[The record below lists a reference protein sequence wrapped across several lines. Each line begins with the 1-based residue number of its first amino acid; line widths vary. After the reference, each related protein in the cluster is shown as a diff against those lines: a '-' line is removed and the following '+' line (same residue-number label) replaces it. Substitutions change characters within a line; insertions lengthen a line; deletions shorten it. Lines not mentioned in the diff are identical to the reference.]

1 MEGYMGELDLEAC
14 IEIFKDMVREDG
26 ENVYCQDWDS
36 GEFGAGSDM
45 IYKFKDWFWWEDDF
59 GFGGPYE
66 SMIEAFPQP
75 FIAITK
81 STVML
86 RCTEWDVDEI
96 IENLRPVDLED
107 DRFLEINGVEY
118 EVSPAGEVNRTY

>member
-1 MEGYMGELDLEAC
+1 MGELDLEAC

-36 GEFGAGSDM
+36 GEFGVGSDM

-59 GFGGPYE
+59 GFSGPYE

-81 STVML
+81 STVMI
-86 RCTEWDVDEI
+86 RCTEWDINEI

-107 DRFLEINGVEY
+107 DRFIEINGVEY
-118 EVSPAGEVNRTY
+118 EVSPAGEVNPAYS

>member
-1 MEGYMGELDLEAC
+1 MGELDLEAC

-36 GEFGAGSDM
+36 GEFGVGSDM
-45 IYKFKDWFWWEDDF
+45 IYKFKDLFWWEDDF
-59 GFGGPYE
+59 GFSGPYDN
-66 SMIEAFPQP
+66 MIEAFPQP

-86 RCTEWDVDEI
+86 RCTEWGIDEI
-96 IENLRPVDLED
+96 IENLRPVDLEE
-107 DRFLEINGVEY
+107 DRFIEINGVEY

>member
-1 MEGYMGELDLEAC
+1 MEGDMGELDLEAC

-45 IYKFKDWFWWEDDF
+45 IYKFKEWLWWEDDF
-59 GFGGPYE
+59 GFAGPYE
-66 SMIEAFPQP
+66 NMIEAFPQP

-81 STVML
+81 STVMI
-86 RCTEWDVDEI
+86 RCTEWDIDEI
-96 IENLRPVDLED
+96 IENLRPVDLEE
-107 DRFLEINGVEY
+107 DRFIEINGVEY

>member
-1 MEGYMGELDLEAC
+1 MGELDLEAC

-45 IYKFKDWFWWEDDF
+45 IYKCREWFWWEDDF
-59 GFGGPYE
+59 GFSGPYE

-86 RCTEWDVDEI
+86 RCTEWDIDEI
-96 IENLRPVDLED
+96 IANLRPVDLED
-107 DRFLEINGVEY
+107 NRFIEINDVEY
-118 EVSPAGEVNRTY
+118 KVSPAGEVSRAY

>member
-1 MEGYMGELDLEAC
+1 MGELDLEAC

-36 GEFGAGSDM
+36 GDFGAGSDM

-59 GFGGPYE
+59 GFSGPYDN
-66 SMIEAFPQP
+66 MIEAFPKP

-86 RCTEWDVDEI
+86 RCTEWGIDEI

-107 DRFLEINGVEY
+107 DRFIEINGVEY
-118 EVSPAGEVNRTY
+118 EVSPAGEVNRSY